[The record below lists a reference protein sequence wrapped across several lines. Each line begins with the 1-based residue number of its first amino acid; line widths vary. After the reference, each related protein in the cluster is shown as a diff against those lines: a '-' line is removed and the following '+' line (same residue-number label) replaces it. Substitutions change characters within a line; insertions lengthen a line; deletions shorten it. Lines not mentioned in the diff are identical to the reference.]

1 MPKISVQAALSA
13 ALLAFGP
20 LPALAQAAAPAPV
33 RAPSPPLEYRSA
45 FEDYRPFAPAE
56 VQPWRQSNDTVRDIG
71 GWKAYAREI
80 SGAKGPQAAPPKP
93 APGHGGHAK

>member
-1 MPKISVQAALSA
+1 MPKIPVLAALSA
-13 ALLAFGP
+13 ALLAVGP
-20 LPALAQAAAPAPV
+20 LPASAQAAAPAA
-33 RAPSPPLEYRSA
+33 APRPSLEYRSA
-45 FEDYRPFAPAE
+45 FEDYRPFAPVE

-80 SGAKGPQAAPPKP
+80 SGAKGPPATPPKP